1 MAMTIK
7 ALYEWAEAHGCT
19 DHELFYETNSGVE
32 RFVDCSLDFS
42 KEGEKKVILFDEDI
56 LW

>member
-1 MAMTIK
+1 MTIK
-7 ALYEWAEAHGCT
+7 ALYDWAEAHGCT